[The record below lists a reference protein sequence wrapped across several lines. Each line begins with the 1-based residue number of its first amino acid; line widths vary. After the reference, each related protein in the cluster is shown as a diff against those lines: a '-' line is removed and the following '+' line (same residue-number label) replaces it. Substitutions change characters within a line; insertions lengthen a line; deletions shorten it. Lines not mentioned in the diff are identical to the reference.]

1 MKQSVYVISSGLS
14 RIRLLKTG
22 CQRSKKKLKNNGK
35 KIAIIGAGPSGL
47 TCAYYM
53 QLSGYNVEV
62 FEAESVAGGVLAYG
76 IPEYRLPKAV
86 LAREVSAIEATGVK
100 IHLNTEVGKDVTF
113 DELCKSSMPCM
124 LLLEHSAA
132 ARPIFPVKICP
143 VYTTDWIF

>member
-1 MKQSVYVISSGLS
+1 
-14 RIRLLKTG
+14 
-22 CQRSKKKLKNNGK
+22 
-35 KIAIIGAGPSGL
+35 
-47 TCAYYM
+47 M

-113 DELCKSSMPCM
+113 DELCKKFHAVYVATGTQRSRKANIPGEDMPGVYHG
-124 LLLEHSAA
+124 LDFLKAVNLKKEVK
-132 ARPIFPVKICP
+132 ARQEGCSHRRRQHCN
-143 VYTTDWIF
+143 